1 MKDFCFNFDFYCF
14 FCLFAL
20 LVKVSMINC
29 APTLKLAVIIYP
41 LLCGRLKVLFLI
53 LKVLI
58 VQSMVNKETFVVK
71 VSVRSI
77 VAS

>member
-1 MKDFCFNFDFYCF
+1 M
-14 FCLFAL
+14 
-20 LVKVSMINC
+20 
-29 APTLKLAVIIYP
+29 
-41 LLCGRLKVLFLI
+41 LFLI
-53 LKVLI
+53 FKVLI